1 MVCLCSTSNQH
12 VGVNLKAHAIIMMD
26 AFCYCT
32 PSELLSVCAR
42 RQKLLIDGIK
52 PSWSLVFIECY
63 QVCLGVLSQRRAIGF
78 PMLLSLGM
86 WIVTGWIPT
95 ETGCV
100 SPTRD
105 TVQSEWGRCRNHSL
119 CWSQEVALTSG
130 FRGWLG
136 GGTAWIFLLRLLL
149 KKDFMVAEKSFKD
162 KIWRVWLKMTH
173 WSITQAIQPR
183 WKETEHSEKKANV
196 ALTFTCRHKHDMNHR
211 VALRLLD
218 EQMPDPKFYV
228 SSCKHQS
235 EVVTLRDVC
244 SAWWMIFLTSS
255 SHDKRK

>member
-63 QVCLGVLSQRRAIGF
+63 QVCLGVLSQRHAIGF

-136 GGTAWIFLLRLLL
+136 GGGETGLTAEINQYL
-149 KKDFMVAEKSFKD
+149 
-162 KIWRVWLKMTH
+162 
-173 WSITQAIQPR
+173 ITQP
-183 WKETEHSEKKANV
+183 
-196 ALTFTCRHKHDMNHR
+196 
-211 VALRLLD
+211 
-218 EQMPDPKFYV
+218 
-228 SSCKHQS
+228 SCKYI
-235 EVVTLRDVC
+235 ELVTLLQQCILSLWSLVHPIKTYSD
-244 SAWWMIFLTSS
+244 SAS
-255 SHDKRK
+255 